1 MAAPPML
8 PPLAMDAAGWL
19 APLGVAVLTFT
30 LLRRYRL
37 RTTSRP
43 KQRAD
48 AKAGAIDDAGPV
60 RETIRETVGEWELR
74 LHDAGRAAEASL
86 NTRAAELGA
95 LTENADRAAER
106 LRVVPD
112 DVESDT
118 LPLPAG
124 DERVRR
130 HLRQAGY
137 DDRQI
142 DVLLDRDA
150 PGERRR
156 AA

>member
-8 PPLAMDAAGWL
+8 PPLAIDAAGWL

-37 RTTSRP
+37 RTTPRP
-43 KQRAD
+43 KRRA
-48 AKAGAIDDAGPV
+48 AARSDAGSV
-60 RETIRETVGEWELR
+60 REAIRESVGAWELR

-95 LTENADRAAER
+95 LTENADRAADR
-106 LRVVPD
+106 LRVVPGD
-112 DVESDT
+112 AGCET
-118 LPLPAG
+118 HPLPEG
-124 DERVRR
+124 EERVRR

-142 DVLLDRDA
+142 DVLLNRDA